1 MPISINPYPEQ
12 TRGAR
17 SLRDSDFRY
26 KYPIGMNLKPGSDLH
41 EKLKGEILVRARESR
56 SAMSARYDSWRD
68 IDQTLTA
75 YIPIDDYEE
84 ALQKKDSR
92 KPVSIVVPLSYA
104 ALETILAYQVAAF
117 LESPIF
123 RYTGMG
129 GSEDVI
135 GAMLMEKLIDLQA
148 NRSLMG
154 LQIHTMLRDSNAY
167 GFGVCTPVW
176 TQRTGWRRKSRQT
189 GFNSLTGEYISTGSE
204 IIREQVVTYEGS
216 ELYNI
221 DPYNYLPDVGR
232 AIQDVQHSE
241 YVGWIRSDSRMNLLR
256 QETIDPVTFFNGK
269 YLEFIGGKSTLVTE
283 EGSSRDRYGVSTG
296 TQYSS
301 STTHKIDVI
310 YMYVDLIPKEWG
322 IGQHTMPEKWMF
334 ALAGDQVIVAA
345 SPLDLDHGMF
355 PVVVCAPEFDGYSIS
370 PISRVEMS
378 YGLQKAIDFEY
389 NSHFA
394 NVRKVLNDMFVV
406 DPQKININDFRN
418 PAPGKLIRLRKQAWG
433 TGVAGAVEQ
442 LKVQDVT
449 ANNFANAGHITA
461 MLDRVMGSEASIQGG
476 IQRHGERIT
485 ATEFQGY
492 RGAALTRLE
501 RTARVAAL
509 QAINP
514 LGMMIASHTQ
524 QFMTQ
529 EQYVAIAGEYEQ
541 ELRAEFGDRTHVL
554 VSPLDIA
561 VSYDLRMHDGS
572 LPSAGDPNAWQM
584 MLQTIGQN
592 PLLAQYF
599 DVVRIFQHWARLAG
613 AKDLSRYVKQ
623 GAKVIAD
630 EAVRQ
635 QAQAGNIV
643 PIGGTNGLPG
653 LSAAAQGGA

>member
-1 MPISINPYPEQ
+1 MPIPISPYPEQ
-12 TRGAR
+12 VRGSGA
-17 SLRDSDFRY
+17 LRDKDFKYR
-26 KYPIGMNLKPGSDLH
+26 YPIGMNLKPGSDLH
-41 EKLKGEILVRARESR
+41 EKLKGEILIRARESR

-75 YIPIDDYEE
+75 YIPLDDYEE
-84 ALQKKDSR
+84 TLKAKDSR

-104 ALETILAYQVAAF
+104 ALETILSYQVAAF

-129 GSEDVI
+129 GSEDVL

-154 LQIHTMLRDSNAY
+154 LQLHTMLRDSNAY

-176 TQRTGWRRKSRQT
+176 TQRVGWRRKARQT
-189 GFNSLTGEYISTGSE
+189 GFNSLIGSFVSTGSE
-204 IIREQVVTYEGS
+204 VIREQVVTYEGN
-216 ELYNI
+216 ELFNI
-221 DPYNYLPDVGR
+221 DPYNYLPDVNC
-232 AIQDVQHSE
+232 AIQDVQRSE
-241 YVGWIRSDSRMNLLR
+241 YVGWLRPDSRMNLLR
-256 QETIDPVTFFNGK
+256 QETMDPITFFNGR
-269 YLEFIGGKSTLVTE
+269 YLEFIGGQSVLTKE
-283 EGSSRDRYGVSTG
+283 DGSNRDRYGVSSG
-296 TQYSS
+296 NQYSS
-301 STTHKIDVI
+301 STTHQIDVI
-310 YMYVDLIPKEWG
+310 YMYVDLIPKDWG
-322 IGQHTMPEKWMF
+322 IGQHTAPEKWMF
-334 ALAGDQVIVAA
+334 ALAGDQVIIAA

-355 PVVVCAPEFDGYSIS
+355 PVVVCAPEFDGYSVS

-378 YGLQKAIDFEY
+378 YGLQKAIDFEF
-389 NSHFA
+389 NSRFA

-406 DPQKININDFRN
+406 DPQKVNINDVRN
-418 PAPGKLIRLRKQAWG
+418 PAPGKIIRLRKQAWG

-442 LKVQDVT
+442 LKVLDVT
-449 ANNFANAGHITA
+449 ANNFADSSHIA
-461 MLDRVMGSEASIQGG
+461 ALLDRVMGSEASIQGG

-529 EQYVAIAGEYEQ
+529 EQYVAIAGDYEN
-541 ELRAEFGDRTHVL
+541 ELREEFGDQTHVL
-554 VSPLDIA
+554 VGPLDIA
-561 VSYDLRMHDGS
+561 VNYDLRMHDGS

-584 MLQTIGQN
+584 MFQTIGQN

-599 DVVRIFQHWARLAG
+599 DVVRIFQHWARLSG
-613 AKDLSRYVKQ
+613 AKDLSRFVNQ
-623 GAKVIAD
+623 NAKVMQDA
-630 EAVRQ
+630 AVQQ
-635 QAQAGNIV
+635 QAQAGNLV
-643 PIGGTNGLPG
+643 PIGGTNGLPN
-653 LSAAAQGGA
+653 LPAATQGGA